1 MESRT
6 EKETKKGEKGE
17 AGGEMERWRQKVTE
31 SARDKAG
38 QTDGE
43 RKQN

>member
-6 EKETKKGEKGE
+6 EKETKKGGEKE
-17 AGGEMERWRQKVTE
+17 RQMERCREIVTE
-31 SARDKAG
+31 NARDKAG